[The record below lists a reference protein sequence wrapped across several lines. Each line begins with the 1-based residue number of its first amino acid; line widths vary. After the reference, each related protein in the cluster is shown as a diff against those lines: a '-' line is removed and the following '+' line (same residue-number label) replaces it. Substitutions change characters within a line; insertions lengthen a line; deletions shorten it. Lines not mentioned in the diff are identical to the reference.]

1 MPHVHVQDNFK
12 IQKKL
17 TVTPSLGIFNDDQY
31 NFELVLNSIRMAM
44 TRIHSFVVFSMENDY
59 YRLFLKLISNH
70 LDSQRSNQLP

>member
-44 TRIHSFVVFSMENDY
+44 TRIRSWYFP
-59 YRLFLKLISNH
+59 LPTILKTNFKS
-70 LDSQRSNQLP
+70 SGQPAFKSTTVEFPK